1 MSFDQKAYIAD
12 YRKEKYKSY
21 CVRVTPEEK
30 AAIDA
35 ALQKR
40 GMSLRQFLVWASK
53 IEE

>member
-12 YRKEKYKSY
+12 YRKDKYKSY

-35 ALQKR
+35 AMQQR
-40 GMSLRQFLVWASK
+40 GMSLRQFLLWAASVK
-53 IEE
+53 D